1 MASTASWTEVDDPRT
16 ITGTC
21 GWPCAARA
29 VMLDNASGPSF
40 CETNAAA
47 RFARSRAASAPDSV
61 ETEVVAKPTDS
72 SAAMT
77 GLASTPLGTAST
89 QVRPEPQL
97 LVPGISLRVSRN
109 ATARNAPPVPA
120 RPKLATFGH
129 WKRSG
134 HCRWLTLQSH
144 VSELASAV

>member
-77 GLASTPLGTAST
+77 GLASTPLGTASR

-97 LVPGISLRVSRN
+97 LVLGMSLAVCRN
-109 ATARNAPPVPA
+109 GTACNGTAGAA
-120 RPKLATFGH
+120 RPKPATCGPL
-129 WKRSG
+129 KRSG
-134 HCRWLTLQSH
+134 ICVYPTGSCQR
-144 VSELASAV
+144 A